1 MATKTHIVRTEE
13 DQVEKA
19 VQIRSDDPGSPVSNQ
34 TWINTTDKKMKF
46 YDGADVQNVGAAGV
60 GSASTFALFQAEDGD
75 ISSFTNMAVE
85 SGSPIAGDKSYSV
98 SSLPA
103 ATPAVSVDERRAGAF
118 CIVSLISKM
127 TSGSGRIVVKDN
139 SSNELVSQVVSS
151 TSAEKVSMSFSIPS
165 GATSVQVHFEDDST
179 PVGWIVDDIEFS
191 DDVGRARVNLED
203 TDTVVCRN
211 FVGYGST
218 NTRIT
223 RFDEIAFADNDYT
236 HSAIAASQNSPNGLF
251 TITSSAASGTE
262 ITINRDGQYTIS
274 LNLVFTGGGYF
285 GITRNATTLT
295 QDIFSVPNDEKLAQD
310 FTQTSAQQETTTWS
324 GQLKAGDII
333 RGHTVGSTPGGN
345 NQAAFLNIS
354 GRAISKN
361 LITSAQGIENH
372 YSAYLLGNATIQSQS
387 SEFIQSITETSTG
400 EFDVVF
406 VPGFFLETPSIVVS
420 SKTGQSRDAR
430 IKGTPSASGFSYS
443 TFIDSSFPKTPESA
457 DVFISVQR
465 QGSDYRNPNAYS
477 VTPID
482 KFESK
487 PFVTGTTTFNNL
499 TVGKIYHLTG
509 TLLYNSLA
517 AGAPSLV
524 TVTVSGAIGTTRTMK
539 EQTSVSGT
547 LEVADHTL
555 SPNYKFKATSTSLS
569 IALTT
574 LSGLSAAG
582 SNTVEL
588 TECNSCEEV
597 SGVF

>member
-127 TSGSGRIVVKDN
+127 TSGSGKIVVKDN

-165 GATSVQVHFEDDST
+165 GATSIQVHFEDDST

-191 DDVGRARVNLED
+191 DDVDKYKLEVTSVNSVSLE
-203 TDTVVCRN
+203 
-211 FVGYGST
+211 GGSGT
-218 NTRIT
+218 
-223 RFDEIAFADNDYT
+223 A
-236 HSAIAASQNSPNGLF
+236 SAGSDVPFNGSG
-251 TITSSAASGTE
+251 TGWTSSGSDHYYTVQKADSIIEIKGSVQLSGDPAMFPLLQVDDGVSPYQKSMSNVVPSGISNVVTFSFISSKGQFPAGTKLSIRNLAGS
-262 ITINRDGQYTIS
+262 IT
-274 LNLVFTGGGYF
+274 
-285 GITRNATTLT
+285 
-295 QDIFSVPNDEKLAQD
+295 
-310 FTQTSAQQETTTWS
+310 
-324 GQLKAGDII
+324 
-333 RGHTVGSTPGGN
+333 GSD
-345 NQAAFLNIS
+345 AYHWLNINEYS
-354 GRAISKN
+354 FEQN